1 MTTSQA
7 RIEANRKN
15 ALLSSGPK
23 TPEGKAASRAN
34 AYKHGLTG
42 QGVITPADEAD
53 ELQRRH
59 QALLDEMAPKSERGH
74 LLVFRI
80 AMLTLRLERSARAET
95 ASIAMLVRH
104 AEANHDDRMMD
115 HAEDLFDGLAESPR
129 KNLRRL
135 RRSFEG
141 LTLLVEAWTNLRL
154 ALVRPGRSWT
164 PEHLVRAAR
173 LMGLTEEAARLRR
186 VGRLSDAIL
195 GDFSGL
201 GRDEGAG
208 LADDARREWAVSQMA
223 QLIQDEAAELEA
235 HAQTLDENAFALDRA
250 EASERAWFDPSSEA
264 TLARRYES
272 ATSRSLS
279 AALKEY
285 RLAES
290 EAAAALVAASAS
302 ASAPAPVVDP
312 APEAVLSPSSLGSFG
327 ELDAG
332 PSPESLSWLA
342 EASRL
347 DSRDE
352 MTPFAGAMV
361 ALTVGRTFPT
371 RA

>member
-7 RIEANRKN
+7 RIDANRKN

-53 ELQRRH
+53 EFQRRH
-59 QALLDEMAPKSERGH
+59 QSLLNEMAPQTERGN

-80 AMLTLRLERSARAET
+80 ATLTLRLERSTRAES
-95 ASIAMLVRH
+95 ASIARLVRH
-104 AEANHDDRMMD
+104 AEADHDDQMMD
-115 HAEDLFDGLAESPR
+115 DAEDLFDGLAETPR

-135 RRSFEG
+135 RRTFEG
-141 LTLLVEAWTNLRL
+141 LTLLIEAWTNLRL
-154 ALVRPGRSWT
+154 ALVRPGRTWT
-164 PEHLVRAAR
+164 PEHLVRAAH
-173 LMGLTEEAARLRR
+173 LMGLTEEAARLRQ

-208 LADDARREWAVSQMA
+208 LADDARRAWAVGQMTK
-223 QLIQDEAAELEA
+223 LIQDEAAELEA
-235 HAQTLDENAFALDRA
+235 HAQTLDEDAFAMDRA
-250 EASERAWFDPSSEA
+250 EAGERAWFDPSSEA
-264 TLARRYES
+264 SLARRYES

-285 RLAES
+285 RLAET
-290 EAAAALVAASAS
+290 EAAVAAASALVPVP
-302 ASAPAPVVDP
+302 AS
-312 APEAVLSPSSLGSFG
+312 EAIASPTSLGSFG
-327 ELDAG
+327 EPELT
-332 PSPESLSWLA
+332 PSPEGLAWLA
-342 EASRL
+342 EASQL

-352 MTPFAGAMV
+352 MTPVDGGMV
-361 ALTVGRTFPT
+361 ALTVGRTSKTQFEG
-371 RA
+371 